1 MINMDNK
8 RILVSG
14 SSQGLGLKIVETFSK
29 YNSSGF
35 GFDLKENAKDLKG
48 WKFLQIDV
56 SNEKDIINGFEKI
69 KESIGGL
76 DVVVANA
83 GIVPPWRT
91 INDIENDEWEKVF
104 NINVKGVALTI
115 KHSVELMKSSGGSIV
130 VMGSI
135 NSLLGHSGQSLYTA
149 SKHALLGIVKCAA
162 IDLGKFDK
170 TWKDAYLDTIQT
182 TSDIIC
188 SGEIRTS
195 GIAYLDNDYAMS
207 IADGGA
213 VTFKKAVHYPV
224 VENTQSSATLA
235 LDLATGNHF
244 QVNLGAN
251 VTAINLANSTL
262 LFTKNN
268 LTFEFLIISFA
279 KLK

>member
-1 MINMDNK
+1 MDNK

-35 GFDLKENAKDLKG
+35 GFDLKENAKDLRG
-48 WKFLQIDV
+48 WEFLQIDV

-115 KHSVELMKSSGGSIV
+115 KHSVELMKSSGGSIII
-130 VMGSI
+130 MGSI
-135 NSLLGHSGQSLYTA
+135 NSLLGHSGQTLYTA

-162 IDLGKFDK
+162 IDLGKYNIRVNAIGPGPIATEALLKRLKSREDNGGMSASSALEGFANNTALGKMPTEEDVAN
-170 TWKDAYLDTIQT
+170 TVLYLSSNLSSSITGQIMPV
-182 TSDIIC
+182 C
-188 SGEIRTS
+188 SGLIR
-195 GIAYLDNDYAMS
+195 L
-207 IADGGA
+207 
-213 VTFKKAVHYPV
+213 
-224 VENTQSSATLA
+224 E
-235 LDLATGNHF
+235 
-244 QVNLGAN
+244 
-251 VTAINLANSTL
+251 
-262 LFTKNN
+262 
-268 LTFEFLIISFA
+268 
-279 KLK
+279 

>member
-35 GFDLKENAKDLKG
+35 GFDLKENAKDLRG
-48 WKFLQIDV
+48 WEFLQIDV

-115 KHSVELMKSSGGSIV
+115 KHSVELMKSSGGSIII
-130 VMGSI
+130 MGSI
-135 NSLLGHSGQSLYTA
+135 NSLLGHSGQTLYTA

-162 IDLGKFDK
+162 IDLGKYNIRVNAIGPGPIATEALLKRLKSREDNGGMSASSALEGFANNTALGKMPTEEDVAN
-170 TWKDAYLDTIQT
+170 TVLYLSSNLSSSITGQIMPV
-182 TSDIIC
+182 C
-188 SGEIRTS
+188 SGLIR
-195 GIAYLDNDYAMS
+195 L
-207 IADGGA
+207 
-213 VTFKKAVHYPV
+213 
-224 VENTQSSATLA
+224 E
-235 LDLATGNHF
+235 
-244 QVNLGAN
+244 
-251 VTAINLANSTL
+251 
-262 LFTKNN
+262 
-268 LTFEFLIISFA
+268 
-279 KLK
+279 